1 MGYLKDLDIRIRS
14 GGDDAIAA
22 ACELAGLAKE
32 RRGYDETMRA
42 GEDITDIVTVLR
54 SVGFSTVSPQAG
66 DSASLLLRVVTAAAD
81 EIERLREIERVWF
94 PVGFVP
100 NVNGSRGKDGR
111 VTVHWPEGG
120 TATVVSRELLDDMVN
135 CHNSRQ
141 WIPVSERLPEHDSNV
156 LVAAKRDGEYVVKE
170 MLFVD
175 WSKPP
180 EPPRPEWCDDC
191 GGEDVENVTHWMP
204 LPAPPEVTPSVADVI
219 SHAEPK
225 GQGHASGQI
234 PGCLVDHDPY
244 RHKPP
249 EVK

>member
-1 MGYLKDLDIRIRS
+1 
-14 GGDDAIAA
+14 
-22 ACELAGLAKE
+22 
-32 RRGYDETMRA
+32 MRA

-54 SVGFSTVSPQAG
+54 GVGFSAVSPQAG

-100 NVNGSRGKDGR
+100 NVNCSRGKDGR

-141 WIPVSERLPEHDSNV
+141 WIPVSERLPARNV
-156 LVAAKRDGEYVVKE
+156 HVIVSIPSHEE
-170 MLFVD
+170 LFIASLD
-175 WSKPP
+175 EGGMWFSSDPTA
-180 EPPRPEWCDDC
+180 DAYSL
-191 GGEDVENVTHWMP
+191 GEDGAPTHWMP
-204 LPAPPEVTPSVADVI
+204 LPEPPEVTPSVADVI

-225 GQGHASGQI
+225 GQGHESGQI

>member
-54 SVGFSTVSPQAG
+54 SVGFSAVSPEAG

-141 WIPVSERLPEHDSNV
+141 WIPVGERLPEEDRPV
-156 LVAAKRDGEYVVKE
+156 LVWMPDLPHAEHGTDIGYYIKSSWG
-170 MLFVD
+170 VD
-175 WSKPP
+175 WMVS
-180 EPPRPEWCDDC
+180 
-191 GGEDVENVTHWMP
+191 GGRSAFPSHWMP
-204 LPAPPEVTPSVADVI
+204 LPEPQASPS
-219 SHAEPK
+219 
-225 GQGHASGQI
+225 
-234 PGCLVDHDPY
+234 
-244 RHKPP
+244 
-249 EVK
+249 

>member
-1 MGYLKDLDIRIRS
+1 MGYMKDLDIRIRS

-54 SVGFSTVSPQAG
+54 GVGFSAVSPQAG

-141 WIPVSERLPEHDSNV
+141 WIPVSERLPEEDRLV
-156 LVAAKRDGEYVVKE
+156 LVFDPEMGGHGLATYTKSDGW
-170 MLFVD
+170 L
-175 WSKPP
+175 
-180 EPPRPEWCDDC
+180 
-191 GGEDVENVTHWMP
+191 GEDVALYEPSHWMP

-234 PGCLVDHDPY
+234 PGCLVDHDQY
-244 RHKPP
+244 RHEPP

>member
-1 MGYLKDLDIRIRS
+1 MSHMKDLDIRIRS

-22 ACELAGLAKE
+22 ACELADLAKE

-66 DSASLLLRVVTAAAD
+66 DSASLLHQAVTAAAD

-141 WIPVSERLPEHDSNV
+141 WIPVSERLPEEEQEV
-156 LVAAKRDGEYVVKE
+156 LVWNGGGQCLKPWQGHVLCEYRNGEWRESQESDLYPGI
-170 MLFVD
+170 
-175 WSKPP
+175 S
-180 EPPRPEWCDDC
+180 
-191 GGEDVENVTHWMP
+191 HWMT
-204 LPAPPEVTPSVADVI
+204 LPAPPEA
-219 SHAEPK
+219 K
-225 GQGHASGQI
+225 
-234 PGCLVDHDPY
+234 
-244 RHKPP
+244 
-249 EVK
+249 